1 MTEVKKFNLLTV
13 LAVMGNQLLQPNV
26 FFKDENIETNI
37 IYEMVAFDNIKV
49 RIVVL
54 LQHVDLT
61 NFLSLLYMCHKGFE
75 KREKV

>member
-1 MTEVKKFNLLTV
+1 M

-37 IYEMVAFDNIKV
+37 IYEMVAFENIKV

-54 LQHVDLT
+54 LQHVVARC
-61 NFLSLLYMCHKGFE
+61 FLQ
-75 KREKV
+75 V

>member
-54 LQHVDLT
+54 LQHVVARC
-61 NFLSLLYMCHKGFE
+61 FLQ
-75 KREKV
+75 V